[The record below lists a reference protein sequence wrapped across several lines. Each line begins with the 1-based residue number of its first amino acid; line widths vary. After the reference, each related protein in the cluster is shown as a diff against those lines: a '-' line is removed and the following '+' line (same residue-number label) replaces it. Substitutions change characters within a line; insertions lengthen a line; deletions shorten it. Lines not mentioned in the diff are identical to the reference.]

1 MKCISPLPNK
11 ISALEKALLTAREQG
26 EAVLVGEVPKDVL
39 LVCFDMDATL
49 IRMETINRIAREASV
64 GKQVEELTMRAMSG
78 EDNFRTNFLLRMKM
92 LRGVPYQAVERI
104 AATMPYAHGLGNL
117 MARLQEAGIQTAV
130 ITGNF
135 SIFGEYLKR
144 TFGFDHI
151 FTTVPVVEN
160 GTLTGDICG
169 DIIDAPAKSSILKKI
184 CSEKNIP
191 LSCTLAVGDGAN
203 DIPMLA
209 TAAAAIAYN
218 ALTAKEG
225 IDEVLLK
232 ALFLNN
238 PQ

>member
-1 MKCISPLPNK
+1 MKYISPLPNK
-11 ISALEKALLTAREQG
+11 ASALEKALLTAREQG
-26 EAVLVGEVPKDVL
+26 EAVVVGEVPKDVR

-64 GKQVEELTMRAMSG
+64 GKQMEHLTQRAMRG
-78 EDNFRTNFLLRMKM
+78 EDDFRTNFLHRIKM
-92 LRGVPYQAVERI
+92 LRGVPYSAVERI

-117 MARLQEAGIQTAV
+117 MAKLQEARIQTAV

-144 TFGFDHI
+144 EFGFNHV
-151 FTTVPVVEN
+151 FTTTPEVQD
-160 GTLTGDICG
+160 GTLTGNICG
-169 DIIDAPAKSSILKKI
+169 DIIDAPAKSSILIKI

-191 LSCTLAVGDGAN
+191 LGCTLAVGDGAN

-218 ALTAKEG
+218 ALTAREG
-225 IDEVLLK
+225 IDWVLLPL
-232 ALFLNN
+232 LF
-238 PQ
+238 PSE